1 MAEEKYEN
9 LLDEDGTPIE
19 ISLYEVEKE
28 LSILAKIDECT
39 ANLDSI
45 KVEIARVQEQ
55 ISRATVTASKS
66 GFINLISAPVVGNII
81 GSGNLVATIIP
92 AEESEYKVLMYV
104 NNAGIANIGEG
115 DIVKYSIA
123 ALPYNSYGIVE
134 GNVLSISNDTI
145 MQNGEFSGYYLIEGS
160 IANESLYDAKGHEG
174 EIGIGMEV
182 TARIV
187 TDRKTI
193 ARYLLEKI
201 DLF

>member
-9 LLDEDGTPIE
+9 LFDEDGTPIE

-39 ANLDSI
+39 ANLDII
-45 KVEIARVQEQ
+45 KAEIARVQEQ

-104 NNAGIANIGEG
+104 NNAGIAN
-115 DIVKYSIA
+115 
-123 ALPYNSYGIVE
+123 
-134 GNVLSISNDTI
+134 
-145 MQNGEFSGYYLIEGS
+145 NGEGS
-160 IANESLYDAKGHEG
+160 IANESLYDAEGHEG

>member
-45 KVEIARVQEQ
+45 KAEIARVQEQ
-55 ISRATVTASKS
+55 ISRATVIASKS

-160 IANESLYDAKGHEG
+160 IANESLYDAEGHEG